1 MEVQDDSF
9 SGYWSHTQIS
19 AINQHVL
26 ETIEQRLPKV
36 MVRKL
41 SGLLNSFYFAITSVP
56 SVLAQKSTVTCS
68 PLSIEEGFPPV
79 PSIYIEEAAQSHSS
93 EWART
98 VRQAIR
104 QNKDKLRLRHIP
116 GSEQVGNF
124 LRGNRLGGWHFGG
137 TIPMQERH
145 GDLSTCTSRGEL
157 RGIEGVFILDSAAFP
172 SIPGTTVALLTM
184 AHAARVARRWL
195 IS

>member
-1 MEVQDDSF
+1 
-9 SGYWSHTQIS
+9 
-19 AINQHVL
+19 
-26 ETIEQRLPKV
+26 

-41 SGLLNSFYFAITSVP
+41 SELLNSFYFAITSVP
-56 SVLAQKSTVTCS
+56 SVLAQKSTVICS

-124 LRGNRLGGWHFGG
+124 LRGNLWVGG
-137 TIPMQERH
+137 
-145 GDLSTCTSRGEL
+145 
-157 RGIEGVFILDSAAFP
+157 ILVGQFP
-172 SIPGTTVALLTM
+172 CRNVMEI
-184 AHAARVARRWL
+184 
-195 IS
+195 